1 MSTSEI
7 KGFYNL
13 PLEEK
18 LKKVAEFSSLD
29 ENDLELMKK
38 YRSLPD
44 YSELENNVGPFKIAT
59 NFLVNGIDYLVPMDT
74 EEPSV
79 VAAASRAAKL
89 IRLGGGF
96 TGEYLDSK
104 MIGQIQL
111 IEANDFSLAKK
122 RILDAKKELLTIANE
137 TNNFIFENGGGAKDI
152 EVEEIETEKGKN
164 LVVHLSVDT
173 LDAMGANIVNTM
185 LEAISPRIIELSSGK
200 ANLKIISNF
209 ASKRVV
215 RVVCKVPLSSLCMDI
230 LSGEEIATRIV
241 HATALAKADIYRSS
255 THNKG
260 IMNGIDAVIL
270 ATGNDYRAI
279 EAGVHSYAAKNGKYS
294 SVTDWW
300 IEGMFLNGKIEV
312 PMAVGIVGGATGLKK
327 SRLALKILGV
337 KSAKEL
343 GIICASVGM
352 ANNLAALSAI
362 VTDGIQKGH
371 MELHRKFIEGK
382 NK

>member
-1 MSTSEI
+1 MKTSEI
-7 KGFYNL
+7 SGFSKFS
-13 PLEEK
+13 LEEK
-18 LKKVAEFSSLD
+18 LKEVAEFSNLD
-29 ENDLELMKK
+29 EKDLELMKK
-38 YRSLPD
+38 YRDLPD
-44 YSELENNVGPFKIAT
+44 YTELENNLGPFKIAT
-59 NFLVNGIDYLVPMDT
+59 NFLVNSKDYLVPMET

-79 VAAASRAAKL
+79 VAAACRAAKL

-96 TGEYLDSK
+96 NGKYLDSK

-122 RILDAKKELLTIANE
+122 RILEAENELLTIANE
-137 TNNFIFENGGGAKDI
+137 TNSFIFKNGGGAKEI
-152 EVEEIETEKGKN
+152 EVEEIETEHGKN

-185 LEAISPRIIELSSGK
+185 LEAISPKIIELSSGK

-215 RVVCKVPLSSLCMDI
+215 RVTCKVPLSSLSI
-230 LSGEEIATRIV
+230 EGIIGEEVADRIV
-241 HATALAKADIYRSS
+241 KATSLAKADIYRSS

-260 IMNGIDAVIL
+260 IMNGIDAVVL

-279 EAGVHSYAAKNGKYS
+279 EAGVHSYASRNEKYT

-300 IEGMFLNGKIEV
+300 IEGEFLHGKIEV
-312 PMAVGIVGGATGLKK
+312 PMAIGIVGGATGLKK
-327 SRLALKILGV
+327 SKLALKILGV
-337 KSAKEL
+337 KTAKDL

-362 VTDGIQKGH
+362 VTEGIQKGH

-382 NK
+382 SK